1 MKFGLWISNLELIW
15 RRKSY
20 DKNQINFPGSWT
32 YNGAQVDLR
41 HLDQQAGSNIVNIG
55 VDLKEFY
62 PSVEWDIL
70 EIPAGRN
77 EEYYPEF
84 TEPFSGPK
92 EKTNYSKLFRFSSIQ
107 TQCILNQNFM
117 NIFRYHI

>member
-1 MKFGLWISNLELIW
+1 MKF
-15 RRKSY
+15 
-20 DKNQINFPGSWT
+20 GSWT

-41 HLDQQAGSNIVNIG
+41 HLDQVPGSNIVAIG

-77 EEYYPEF
+77 EGKQLDIHF
-84 TEPFSGPK
+84 QNCLSNF
-92 EKTNYSKLFRFSSIQ
+92 LFHSDR
-107 TQCILNQNFM
+107 ILS
-117 NIFRYHI
+117 

>member
-1 MKFGLWISNLELIW
+1 MN
-15 RRKSY
+15 R
-20 DKNQINFPGSWT
+20 NNFPGSWT

-41 HLDQQAGSNIVNIG
+41 HLDQQPGSNIVNIG

-84 TEPFSGPK
+84 TEPFSGLK
-92 EKTNYSKLFRFSSIQ
+92 ENKTRNFLFFFQFQ
-107 TQCILNQNFM
+107 T
-117 NIFRYHI
+117 

>member
-1 MKFGLWISNLELIW
+1 MKF
-15 RRKSY
+15 
-20 DKNQINFPGSWT
+20 GSWT

-41 HLDQQAGSNIVNIG
+41 HLDQVPGSNIVAIG

-84 TEPFSGPK
+84 SEPFSGWSNAK
-92 EKTNYSKLFRFSSIQ
+92 SKSQFSLYFPQKSNLFCRHHIQ
-107 TQCILNQNFM
+107 VYNASKNIIL
-117 NIFRYHI
+117 HG